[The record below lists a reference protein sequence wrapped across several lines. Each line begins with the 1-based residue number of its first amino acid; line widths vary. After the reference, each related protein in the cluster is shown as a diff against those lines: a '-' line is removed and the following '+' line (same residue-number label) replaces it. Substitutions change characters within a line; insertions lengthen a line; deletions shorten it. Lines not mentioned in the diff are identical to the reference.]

1 MMKEKIEL
9 LAPCGNID
17 SLHAAVQNGAS
28 AVYLGGSRFS
38 ARASA
43 LNFDDENMIYAVN
56 YCHSYGVKIYVTVN
70 TLIKDSEIKDV
81 LVYVK
86 FLYEIGVDALI
97 IQDTG
102 LTYLIKQ
109 NFPDLELHASTQMT
123 IHNGEG
129 AKYFK
134 NSGFSR
140 IVLSRELGLNEIEY
154 ISNNLNMETEIFV
167 HGALC
172 ICYSGQCL
180 MSSSIG
186 TRSGNRGRCAQPCRM
201 PYTLLDKTGKR
212 EFKGYVLSPK
222 DMCTL
227 EDVPQIISSNTSSLK
242 IEGRMKRPEYVAG
255 VVGIYRRAIENAYE
269 NKEFDCGGETKK
281 LMQLF
286 NREGFSKAYMFG
298 NVGKDMMAYN
308 FPKNTGLILG
318 EANRDFSVT
327 LREGI
332 KIKDGVRVGEG
343 GFTVSKIIKDYM
355 EVTEAK
361 SGDNVRLMPT
371 FYAYKDKLYKT
382 SDVELL
388 QNLSK
393 SYSDIYGR
401 KSNLSIECY
410 FKVGEPLELSCEC
423 DGKVFKASGELVQ
436 KAINRPVE
444 MKKVKEN
451 ILKTG
456 NTPFNIKSIKFSVFE
471 DGFLPIS
478 AINNTRRELIN
489 KILDSLHDMSKRSK
503 DKKLDFNRVEKQD
516 TSMVKLLVSVYNM
529 EQLRVCK
536 EVDVKVIM
544 VNFFNKKCDIKI
556 QDVVGMNLYLKIPN
570 IIKGE
575 FGFIC
580 EFIEKNL
587 LNISGIVTANAGI
600 ISRFREKTKVIG
612 DYKLNIFNKYSLDFF
627 SNSLKGTYLSVELNR
642 KELGDVVKNA
652 PLPCGVIIYGKLEAM
667 VSEYCPIGST
677 FGGKTTSKMCENEC
691 TKGEYTLRNK
701 MGEEFLIRTDNYCR
715 SHIYNVLPINLIDS
729 IRDINGLG
737 NILLRIDFV
746 DESGEE
752 VKQVLTS
759 YKTGEPIIDKKFAR
773 GHYKRGVE

>member
-1 MMKEKIEL
+1 MKERIEL
-9 LAPCGNID
+9 LAPCGSID
-17 SLHAAVQNGAS
+17 SLHAAVQNGAN

-43 LNFDDENMIYAVN
+43 INFDDENMIYAVN
-56 YCHSYGVKIYVTVN
+56 YCHGYGVKIYITVN
-70 TLIKDSEIKDV
+70 TLLKDSEIKDA
-81 LVYVK
+81 LVYIK
-86 FLYEIGVDALI
+86 FLYEIGVDALLV
-97 IQDTG
+97 QDTG

-109 NFPDLELHASTQMT
+109 NFPDFQLHASTQMT

-134 NSGFSR
+134 DLGFSR
-140 IVLSRELGLNEIEY
+140 IVLSRELGLNEVEH
-154 ISNNLNMETEIFV
+154 ISKDLNIETEIFV

-180 MSSSIG
+180 MSSMIG
-186 TRSGNRGRCAQPCRM
+186 ARSGNRGRCAQSCRM

-222 DMCTL
+222 DTCAL

-255 VVGIYRRAIENAYE
+255 VVSIYRRAIESAYE
-269 NKEFDCGGETKK
+269 NREFDCKSETKK

-298 NVGKDMMAYN
+298 NVGKDMMAYT
-308 FPKNTGLILG
+308 FPKNTGLLIG
-318 EANRDFSVT
+318 EANKDFSVT
-327 LREGI
+327 LKEGI

-343 GFTVSKIIKDYM
+343 GFIVSKIIKDSI
-355 EVTEAK
+355 EVTEAR

-382 SDVELL
+382 LDVELL
-388 QNLSK
+388 DTLSK

-401 KSNLSIECY
+401 KNDLSIDCE
-410 FKVGEPLELSCEC
+410 FKVNEPFELSC
-423 DGKVFKASGELVQ
+423 DYHGKVFKASGELVK
-436 KAINRPVE
+436 KAINRPVDI
-444 MKKVKEN
+444 KKVKEN

-456 NTPFNIKSIKFSVFE
+456 NTPFNIESINFCAFE

-489 KILDSLHDMSKRSK
+489 KILNSLYEKNKRVM
-503 DKKLDFNRVEKQD
+503 DKKLDFNRVEKQG
-516 TSMVKLLVSVYNM
+516 TSMEKLLVSVYNM
-529 EQLRVCK
+529 EQLKVCK
-536 EVDVKVIM
+536 EFGVKAIM

-556 QDVVGMNLYLKIPN
+556 EDVEGCNLYLKIPN

-575 FGFIC
+575 FDFIC
-580 EFIEKNL
+580 EFIEENL
-587 LNISGIVTANAGI
+587 SKINGIVAANAGI
-600 ISRFREKTKVIG
+600 INRFRAKTKIIG
-612 DYKLNIFNKYSLDFF
+612 DYKLNIFNKYSLDFYC
-627 SNSLKGTYLSVELNR
+627 NSLNGTYLSVELNR

-652 PLPCGVIIYGKLEAM
+652 PLPCGIIIYGKLEAM
-667 VSEYCPIGST
+667 VSEYCPVGSI
-677 FGGKTTSKMCENEC
+677 FGGKTTSKLCNNEC
-691 TKGEYTLRNK
+691 TKGEYTLKDK

-715 SHIYNVLPINLIDS
+715 SHIYNSLPTNLMDS
-729 IRDINGLG
+729 IKDINGLG
-737 NILLRIDFV
+737 TIALRIDFV
-746 DESGEE
+746 DENSQE
-752 VKQVLTS
+752 VKEVLTC
-759 YKTGEPIIDKKFAR
+759 YKTGETITDKKFTR